1 MASIV
6 FSNQNIDDTFDKKPK
21 KEKEKK
27 FKYINQM
34 LVIKTNEKKGR
45 PLGFETKNAKIDLI
59 AS

>member
-27 FKYINQM
+27 FKYM